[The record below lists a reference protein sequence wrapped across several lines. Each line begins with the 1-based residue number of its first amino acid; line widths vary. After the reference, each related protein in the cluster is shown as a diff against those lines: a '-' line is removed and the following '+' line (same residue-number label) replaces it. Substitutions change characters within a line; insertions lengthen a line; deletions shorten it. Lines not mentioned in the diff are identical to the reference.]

1 MAQITIDT
9 SEWVRSIGIIACDG
23 RVGTNR
29 DYGSFWVG
37 DASARIECDGPRDPI
52 EVASRLVEPSVCR
65 MIDGLRS
72 LLECHRIDAG
82 TVYHSYTNDG
92 VRMLHDI
99 ADAVCPGGWVRCYN
113 GDGAISVDLT
123 GGEASEW
130 RRRLGEYV
138 VYPERDER
146 DRLLRLEPLWADW
159 CRLPPGSDILL
170 PEDVDPA
177 AIAAVLRQTIH
188 RETAV
193 TSEHTLTVSGARCN
207 D

>member
-82 TVYHSYTNDG
+82 TVYHSYTSDG

-99 ADAVCPGGWVRCYN
+99 ANAVCPGSCVRCYN

-130 RRRLGEYV
+130 RRKLGGYV

-159 CRLPPGSDILL
+159 CRLPPCSDILL
-170 PEDVDPA
+170 PDDADAA
-177 AIAAVLRQTIH
+177 AIAAALRPVI
-188 RETAV
+188 RRVVDV
-193 TSEHTLTVSGARCN
+193 TSERVLTVSGARCN

>member
-23 RVGTNR
+23 RVETNR
-29 DYGSFWVG
+29 EYGSFWVG
-37 DASARIECDGPRDPI
+37 DAPARIECDGPRDPI

-82 TVYHSYTNDG
+82 TVYHSYTKDG

-99 ADAVCPGGWVRCYN
+99 ANAVCPGSCVRCYN

-130 RRRLGEYV
+130 RRKLGGYV

-159 CRLPPGSDILL
+159 CRLPPDSDILL
-170 PEDVDPA
+170 PDDADAA
-177 AIAAVLRQTIH
+177 AIAAALRPVI
-188 RETAV
+188 RRVVDV
-193 TSEHTLTVSGARCN
+193 TSERVLTVSGARCN